1 MADWSQRDDDL
12 DANASF
18 VIYAGKAC
26 EEVKTRMQHGPLEVV
41 EDLRHM
47 PEAAFEFYLKCFL
60 EALIADD
67 YPHDMRGVAM
77 FAACQL
83 LHEKARPVMT
93 QRSALPWNFFLSSS
107 RSRTRWNCLQMKS
120 RHSVLSSMPL
130 REWTRHA
137 LRRCACVQAV
147 TQRPS
152 LVRNHPRGK
161 PAAFVM
167 RQ

>member
-1 MADWSQRDDDL
+1 MADWSQRDDDF

-83 LHEKARPVMT
+83 LHEKVSAGHDQTKRLAMEFLPLLKPIAHTLELSPDEVEAFGSFVDAIARVDAASAASMRV
-93 QRSALPWNFFLSSS
+93 RSSN
-107 RSRTRWNCLQMKS
+107 
-120 RHSVLSSMPL
+120 
-130 REWTRHA
+130 HA
-137 LRRCACVQAV
+137 A
-147 TQRPS
+147 PES
-152 LVRNHPRGK
+152 GP
-161 PAAFVM
+161 
-167 RQ
+167 